1 MEFPLNYV
9 LISFVS
15 FYLIYFQNEN
25 QFIKQNL
32 KNYKILIL
40 LSFVSLSVILTKEQG
55 WIIFP
60 FIFLVLLLEKKT
72 FSSGFIK
79 NSIFVFLIIFAV
91 SFPFYLAQI
100 IKYNFQ
106 SINNLT
112 QVLFFDTK
120 FHENIGHGAN
130 YGDIFGRT
138 SSGFSK
144 VPMFLYVC
152 LFFSFVT
159 KDKNKLIVSL
169 ILISYFLIWLCFMS
183 MEIRHLWPIYIVT
196 IMLGLANLITVL
208 LYFLKKI
215 QIIYLFFYNFFIHN
229 KCFIY

>member
-1 MEFPLNYV
+1 MDNF
-9 LISFVS
+9 SFH
-15 FYLIYFQNEN
+15 
-25 QFIKQNL
+25 
-32 KNYKILIL
+32 
-40 LSFVSLSVILTKEQG
+40 
-55 WIIFP
+55 
-60 FIFLVLLLEKKT
+60 FLFLLLEKKT
-72 FSSGFIK
+72 FSSGFVK
-79 NSIFVFLIIFAV
+79 NSIFVLLIIFAV
-91 SFPFYLAQI
+91 GFPFYLTQI

-130 YGDIFGRT
+130 YGNIFGRI

-159 KDKNKLIVSL
+159 KDKNKLIISL
-169 ILISYFLIWLCFMS
+169 ILVSYFLIWLCFMS

-196 IMLGLANLITVL
+196 IMLGLANLIKVL
-208 LYFLKKI
+208 
-215 QIIYLFFYNFFIHN
+215 FI
-229 KCFIY
+229 F

>member
-1 MEFPLNYV
+1 M
-9 LISFVS
+9 
-15 FYLIYFQNEN
+15 
-25 QFIKQNL
+25 
-32 KNYKILIL
+32 
-40 LSFVSLSVILTKEQG
+40 TKEQG

-79 NSIFVFLIIFAV
+79 NSIFIFLIIFAV

-130 YGDIFGRT
+130 YGDIW
-138 SSGFSK
+138 
-144 VPMFLYVC
+144 
-152 LFFSFVT
+152 
-159 KDKNKLIVSL
+159 KNKFRI
-169 ILISYFLIWLCFMS
+169 F
-183 MEIRHLWPIYIVT
+183 
-196 IMLGLANLITVL
+196 
-208 LYFLKKI
+208 
-215 QIIYLFFYNFFIHN
+215 
-229 KCFIY
+229 